1 MCLTVPIQIR
11 ISTVTIDTRCVSP
24 RDRDEET
31 GKFSQQYEQ
40 RAFLEAID
48 MLGTPTTMA
57 IAESV
62 GCSYDLAYRRLNTL
76 ENEGVITKDEIGGTF
91 LWRQSE

>member
-1 MCLTVPIQIR
+1 MGPIR
-11 ISTVTIDTRCVSP
+11 IRLSTVRIDTQCVSP

-40 RAFLEAID
+40 QSFLEAIENLD
-48 MLGTPTTMA
+48 NPTTMA

-62 GCSYDLAYRRLNTL
+62 GCSYDLAYRRLNSL
-76 ENEGVITKDEIGGTF
+76 EDEELVVKDEIGGTF
-91 LWRQSE
+91 LWRRTE